1 MAEPV
6 DLAEIG
12 RDRCLRLLA
21 GGVLGR
27 VVFSAAAMPAAQ
39 LVTYVLDR
47 GEIVFRAA
55 AGSGLATATRRAVVA
70 FEADDIDRDALTG
83 WSVLGVGET
92 YEVTDPV
99 RLAGLAAAPQAV
111 WDIVGPAL
119 TIAIRLQQLTG
130 RSLDSTPAPR
140 VHGGATA

>member
-12 RDRCLRLLA
+12 RDGCLRLLA

-47 GEIVFRAA
+47 EEIIFHAEVGSTLAA
-55 AGSGLATATRRAVVA
+55 ATRRAVVA

-99 RLAGLAAAPQAV
+99 RLAGLAAIPRATRGRAAPTV
-111 WDIVGPAL
+111 
-119 TIAIRLQQLTG
+119 TIAIRLQRLTG
-130 RSLDSTPAPR
+130 HLDPAADPYTR
-140 VHGGATA
+140 P